1 MQGPPGR
8 QLRCGRRPGGEAE
21 DGRGSIPSQCALVVG
36 EDHEGGE
43 GVVRAMSAT
52 GQLEAA
58 RLVLEVPQ
66 EPRQQILVLDVHG
79 ELAQVG
85 EQALKLGRSSSAKG
99 QEQVGG
105 GRGAILHASA
115 KKAKENNAL

>member
-1 MQGPPGR
+1 
-8 QLRCGRRPGGEAE
+8 
-21 DGRGSIPSQCALVVG
+21 
-36 EDHEGGE
+36 
-43 GVVRAMSAT
+43 MSAT

>member
-1 MQGPPGR
+1 MRAGR
-8 QLRCGRRPGGEAE
+8 
-21 DGRGSIPSQCALVVG
+21 
-36 EDHEGGE
+36 